1 MTNVEH
7 VLKAMVNSGF
17 SPMTAQ
23 EVYGL
28 LDLTGKEQF
37 YGGIEQLKI
46 TMRDMQYKSNQL
58 DAGVSQYCNNKAIL
72 TFALSER
79 GIAAAKNKELIKT
92 SPSVVDMPESEE
104 LPPAHSTSETLIRAI
119 PTAAELFP
127 VPHKVKDEAYVGI
140 MTIMAKL
147 DVDTPEACLKAIDDL
162 KNPGVYRLDKHDT
175 FEVLLVELAEAYRK
189 GVPIDNEREKC
200 DLLGLYEE
208 SETVPTGHAEM
219 FREIRKDLMR

>member
-23 EVYGL
+23 EVYEL

-37 YGGIEQLKI
+37 HGGVGQLKI
-46 TMRDMQYKSNQL
+46 TMRDMQYKTNQL
-58 DAGVSQYCNNKAIL
+58 DAGESQYCNNKALL

-92 SPSVVDMPESEE
+92 SPSVVDILESEKKE
-104 LPPAHSTSETLIRAI
+104 LPPATLIRAI

>member
-17 SPMTAQ
+17 RPMTAQ
-23 EVYGL
+23 DVYEL
-28 LDLTGKEQF
+28 LDPTGKEQF
-37 YGGIEQLKI
+37 HGGIEQLKI
-46 TMRDMQYKSNQL
+46 TMRDMQYKTKQL
-58 DAGVSQYCNNKAIL
+58 DAGVSLYCNNKAIL

-79 GIAAAKNKELIKT
+79 GIATAKNKELINT
-92 SPSVVDMPESEE
+92 SPSVVDTPESEDGK
-104 LPPAHSTSETLIRAI
+104 LI
-119 PTAAELFP
+119 AAELSP
-127 VPHKVKDEAYVGI
+127 VPYKVKDEAYVGI

>member
-23 EVYGL
+23 EVYEL

-37 YGGIEQLKI
+37 HGGVEQLKI
-46 TMRDMQYKSNQL
+46 TMRDMQYKTNQL
-58 DAGVSQYCNNKAIL
+58 DAGESQYCNNKALL

-79 GIAAAKNKELIKT
+79 GIAAAKNKELINT
-92 SPSVVDMPESEE
+92 SPSVVDMPESEDDK
-104 LPPAHSTSETLIRAI
+104 
-119 PTAAELFP
+119 PTAAELSP
-127 VPHKVKDEAYVGI
+127 VPHNVKDEAYVGI

>member
-23 EVYGL
+23 EVYEL

-37 YGGIEQLKI
+37 HGGIEQLKI

-79 GIAAAKNKELIKT
+79 GIAAAKNKGLINT
-92 SPSVVDMPESEE
+92 SPSVVDMPESEKKE
-104 LPPAHSTSETLIRAI
+104 LPTARIRAI

>member
-37 YGGIEQLKI
+37 HGGVEQLKI
-46 TMRDMQYKSNQL
+46 TMRDMQYKTNQL
-58 DAGVSQYCNNKAIL
+58 DAGESQYCNNKALL

-92 SPSVVDMPESEE
+92 SPSVVDMPESEDDKLIAAKKKE
-104 LPPAHSTSETLIRAI
+104 L

>member
-23 EVYGL
+23 EVYEL

-37 YGGIEQLKI
+37 HGGIEQLKI
-46 TMRDMQYKSNQL
+46 TMRDMRYKSDLL
-58 DAGVSQYCNNKAIL
+58 DAGESQYCNNKALL

-92 SPSVVDMPESEE
+92 SPSVVDMPESEKKE
-104 LPPAHSTSETLIRAI
+104 L

>member
-23 EVYGL
+23 EVYER

-37 YGGIEQLKI
+37 HGGIEQLKI
-46 TMRDMQYKSNQL
+46 TMRDMQYKTNQL
-58 DAGVSQYCNNKAIL
+58 DAGESQYCNNKALL

-92 SPSVVDMPESEE
+92 SPSVVDMPESEKKE
-104 LPPAHSTSETLIRAI
+104 LPT
-119 PTAAELFP
+119 
-127 VPHKVKDEAYVGI
+127 YVGI